1 MSFVLPLLLLC
12 LFVFAFAKKVDAY
25 GSFVQGAKQALPL
38 AKSLLP
44 CLACMLVAVELA
56 KASGLYNLLDL
67 LFSPF
72 LRLVGIPAE
81 LSQLVILKPFSGS
94 ASLAMLNDLLLT
106 HGTDSFV
113 GRCACVVYG
122 TSETVFYIATIY
134 FSDTSI
140 KKLGPAMW
148 IGLFCSFLSC
158 AVGCLLCR
166 VL

>member
-12 LFVFAFAKKVDAY
+12 LFAFCFVKKVNAY

-140 KKLGPAMW
+140 KKLGSAMW

>member
-12 LFVFAFAKKVDAY
+12 LSVFAFAKKVDAY
-25 GSFVQGAKQALPL
+25 GSFVEGAKQALPL

-140 KKLGPAMW
+140 KKLGSAMW

>member
-12 LFVFAFAKKVDAY
+12 LFAFCFVKKIDAY

-140 KKLGPAMW
+140 KKLGSAMW

>member
-1 MSFVLPLLLLC
+1 MPLLLLC
-12 LFVFAFAKKVDAY
+12 LFAFCFVKKIDAY

-140 KKLGPAMW
+140 KKLGSAMW